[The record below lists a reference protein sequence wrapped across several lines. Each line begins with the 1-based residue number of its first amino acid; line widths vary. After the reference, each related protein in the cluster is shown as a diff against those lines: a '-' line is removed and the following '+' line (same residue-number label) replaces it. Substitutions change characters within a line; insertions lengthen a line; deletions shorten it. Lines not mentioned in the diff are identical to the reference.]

1 MVVVRLLICLW
12 LTVKK
17 LDIVV
22 AVDTHTH
29 THNTRT
35 HNTHTHTTHTHTP
48 QGVCVSTATTISSF

>member
-22 AVDTHTH
+22 AVDTHTQH
-29 THNTRT
+29 THTQHTHT
-35 HNTHTHTTHTHTP
+35 HNTHTHTT
-48 QGVCVSTATTISSF
+48 VCVCVHSNYNI